1 MTSRLLNRP
10 KSNLSQTG
18 PPSPL
23 LPGTC
28 SLTFE
33 QLLCQHRKWPF
44 LLLWHEWSVSALAQ
58 EWYFRDTLTFMIH
71 EQASPWTPPT
81 PPTPPPPLHL
91 SPGLRRELHRH
102 SLRDVRQLLQSAASV
117 SDSASS
123 FDFHLPLTQRPGW
136 HAVQP
141 LRVASRL
148 IALHASGT
156 TVLFRTGGADALH
169 VRAPRFNQGS
179 QLSCLLIFPSTAS
192 WPFFVFLTHREPEY
206 YDYGHG
212 ESAETYE
219 SYGKEKGTPWWW

>member
-10 KSNLSQTG
+10 KSNLSQTR
-18 PPSPL
+18 PPHPPF
-23 LPGTC
+23 LPGTGL
-28 SLTFE
+28 LTFE

-71 EQASPWTPPT
+71 EQASPWTSP
-81 PPTPPPPLHL
+81 HL
-91 SPGLRRELHRH
+91 SPGLRWELHGH

-123 FDFHLPLTQRPGW
+123 CDFHLPLTQWPGW
-136 HAVQP
+136 HAAQP
-141 LRVASRL
+141 LSVASEL
-148 IALHASGT
+148 IALHASGR
-156 TVLFRTGGADALH
+156 TVLFRTGVADALH
-169 VRAPRFNQGS
+169 VREPCFNHES
-179 QLSCLLIFPSTAS
+179 QLSCLLIFSSTAS
-192 WPFFVFLTHREPEY
+192 WPFFVFLTNREPEY

-219 SYGKEKGTPWWW
+219 SYGKEKGKPWWW